1 MSAGRGAQAPA
12 ALEPAGEMLA
22 AIRRAEAAAAARVSA
37 EQANEAE
44 LDDARG
50 QAAALLTAAA
60 ARAAELAE
68 QSRRRVRASV
78 DADAQRE
85 LAAGAA
91 RAGQLLRSARQH
103 HDQAVQA
110 ALALVL
116 TGEER
121 PCSSR

>member
-1 MSAGRGAQAPA
+1 MRAGRGAQPPVP
-12 ALEPAGEMLA
+12 LEPAETVLA
-22 AIRRAEAAAAARVSA
+22 AIHSAEAAAAARVTA
-37 EQANEAE
+37 EKANRAE
-44 LDDARG
+44 LDHARSR
-50 QAAALLTAAA
+50 ADELLTAAA

-68 QSRRRVRASV
+68 QTRRQVRAEA
-78 DADAQRE
+78 DAGAQRE

-91 RAGQLLRSARQH
+91 RAGQLFRFARQH

-110 ALALVL
+110 ALTFVL

>member
-1 MSAGRGAQAPA
+1 
-12 ALEPAGEMLA
+12 
-22 AIRRAEAAAAARVSA
+22 
-37 EQANEAE
+37 
-44 LDDARG
+44 
-50 QAAALLTAAA
+50 
-60 ARAAELAE
+60 
-68 QSRRRVRASV
+68 V

-103 HDQAVQA
+103 HDQAVEA

>member
-1 MSAGRGAQAPA
+1 MRAGRDARPPEP
-12 ALEPAGEMLA
+12 LEPAGEMLA
-22 AIRRAEAAAAARVSA
+22 AIHSAEAAAAARVAA
-37 EQANEAE
+37 EQANRAE

-50 QAAALLTAAA
+50 RAAGLLTAAA

-68 QSRRRVRASV
+68 QRRRRVRASV

-91 RAGQLLRSARQH
+91 RAGQLLRFARQH

-110 ALALVL
+110 ALTFVL